1 MSGLLVEVMMQ
12 VLLKKYDQRA
22 KGGVMCQVAV
32 IEWKIVKNYRLAQGE
47 ETKLVEKSIC

>member
-12 VLLKKYDQRA
+12 VLLKKYDQRE
-22 KGGVMCQVAV
+22 KGGVKCQVAV

-47 ETKLVEKSIC
+47 ETKLGRKNIC